1 MSRLPIKPSDGEYD
15 WPDGKA
21 SSAYLRQYFLSLVRQ
36 LGPEVFEELYDNTF
50 KIYQEVKPD
59 YYSFSYN
66 TLIELVDQPE
76 SVQKLIYI
84 LNQWAQKY
92 NLNTKWCL
100 QVAYDSVRAW
110 SFYPERPVR
119 WPLHSVVFSAEYP
132 NDLPEPPEGW
142 VRYDP
147 LTTRRLYYVNYVLEE
162 ARRVIQNNPFLKHA
176 EPSHRKYYLDSI
188 AATAE
193 KYCIK
198 VENYLGCSGYKPVGQ
213 TRNLERYMNWT
224 VEFQV
229 KRMTLTEIAIKSV
242 VALNTVKRAV
252 VGDSKHNPPIKGILE
267 LIGLPRRPDSRQG
280 RKPGTKISETARERG
295 RTLRQ
300 LGHR

>member
-1 MSRLPIKPSDGEYD
+1 MSKLPIKPSDGEYD

-21 SSAYLRQYFLSLVRQ
+21 SSAYLRQHFLSRVRELV
-36 LGPEVFEELYDNTF
+36 PEVFEELYDNTF
-50 KIYQEVKPD
+50 EIYQEVKPD

-66 TLIELVDQPE
+66 KLRELVKQPE
-76 SVQKLIYI
+76 SVQKLIRI

-119 WPLHSVVFSAEYP
+119 WPLHSVVLSADYP
-132 NDLPEPPEGW
+132 TDLPEPPEGW
-142 VRYDP
+142 AKYDP

-162 ARRVIQNNPFLKHA
+162 ARKVIQNNPFLKHG

-193 KYCIK
+193 EYCIK
-198 VENYLGCSGYKPVGQ
+198 IENYLACSGYKPVGQ
-213 TRNLERYMNWT
+213 TRNLDRYMNWT
-224 VEFQV
+224 VEFQI
-229 KRMTLTEIAIKSV
+229 KRLTLTEIASKSD
-242 VALNTVKRAV
+242 VALSTVKRAV
-252 VGDSKHNPPIKGILE
+252 VGDLKHNPPIQGMLE
-267 LIGLPRRPDSRQG
+267 LIGLPRRPESRQG
-280 RKPGTKISETARERG
+280 RRYGSNTSETARERG
-295 RTLRQ
+295 RVLRQ
-300 LGHR
+300 LGRR